1 VQETAI
7 DYSLNSGY
15 VPIDTYI
22 PLGIAGEGDYAMAWR
37 LEGTYIENCNC
48 DIVCPCV
55 ASAFAAPATYDRCNV
70 VLAWHIEAGE
80 VDGTDVS
87 DLSVVLVVDSPRQ
100 MSEGNWRVGMFMD
113 DRASDEQAEKLG
125 GIFSGQMGGPLAN
138 LVPLISEN
146 LGMEVASIEHIDDG
160 LRHRVRVGNAIDVEI
175 EDLVSPFD
183 PDGPLP
189 KLTETKHPANSELT
203 PARTLS
209 GRVQG
214 LGIDFSGE
222 GKSGLST
229 PFSWA
234 E

>member
-1 VQETAI
+1 
-7 DYSLNSGY
+7 
-15 VPIDTYI
+15 
-22 PLGIAGEGDYAMAWR
+22 MAWH

-48 DIVCPCV
+48 DVVCPCV
-55 ASAFAAPATYDRCNV
+55 ASGFSAPADYDRCIV
-70 VLAWHIEAGE
+70 VLAWHIDSGE

-87 DLSVVLVVDSPRQ
+87 DRSVVLVLDTPRQ

-113 DRASDEQAEKLG
+113 DRASEEQAEKLG

-160 LRHRVRVGNAIDVEI
+160 LRHRVRVGDAIDVEI
-175 EDLVSPFD
+175 EDLVSPLD

-189 KLTETKHPANSELT
+189 KLTETRHPANSDMT
-203 PARTLS
+203 PARSLS
-209 GRVQG
+209 ARVQG

-222 GKSGLST
+222 GKSGMST
-229 PFSWA
+229 RFSWA

>member
-1 VQETAI
+1 
-7 DYSLNSGY
+7 
-15 VPIDTYI
+15 
-22 PLGIAGEGDYAMAWR
+22 MAWR
-37 LEGTYIENCNC
+37 LEGAYTENCNC
-48 DIVCPCV
+48 EVVCPCV
-55 ASAFAAPATYDRCNV
+55 ASAFAAPATYDRCTAMF
-70 VLAWHIEAGE
+70 AWHIESGE

-87 DLSVVLVVDSPRQ
+87 DLSVVLVLDTPRQ

-113 DRASDEQAEKLG
+113 DRASEEQAEKLG

-160 LRHRVRVGNAIDVEI
+160 LRHRVRVGDAIDVEI
-175 EDLVSPFD
+175 EDLVSPVD

-189 KLTETKHPANSELT
+189 KLTQTRHPANSDMT
-203 PARTLS
+203 PARSLS
-209 GRVQG
+209 ARVQG

-222 GKSGLST
+222 GKSGMST
-229 PFSWA
+229 RFSWS

>member
-1 VQETAI
+1 
-7 DYSLNSGY
+7 
-15 VPIDTYI
+15 
-22 PLGIAGEGDYAMAWR
+22 MAWR
-37 LEGTYIENCNC
+37 LEGAYTENCNC
-48 DIVCPCV
+48 EVVCPCV
-55 ASAFAAPATYDRCNV
+55 ASAFAAPATYDRCTAMF
-70 VLAWHIEAGE
+70 AWHIESGE

-87 DLSVVLVVDSPRQ
+87 DLSVVLVLDTPRQ

-113 DRASDEQAEKLG
+113 DRASEEQAEKLG

-160 LRHRVRVGNAIDVEI
+160 LRHRVRVGDAIDVEI
-175 EDLVSPFD
+175 EDLVSPVD

-189 KLTETKHPANSELT
+189 KLTQTRHPANSDMT
-203 PARTLS
+203 PARSLS
-209 GRVQG
+209 ARVQG

-222 GKSGLST
+222 GKSGMST
-229 PFSWA
+229 RFSWA